1 MPLLSS
7 FPDLASV
14 LTIDARALAHNAAVF
29 RGVAG
34 GAMVGGVL
42 KGNAY
47 GHGFPQVLECVHD
60 RLDWLFVIT
69 PHEGLAVRAWEQ
81 AHGRVARPVL
91 VIGAV
96 TPGAAVELAR
106 HDVALVA
113 AAPSFLEI
121 AEAVAAAG
129 VPPLRVHVHLDTG
142 LSREGFLPET
152 LAGDL
157 GFLDVGGDAIHV
169 EGVLTHF
176 ADTEDVTEQTWAR
189 RQLDRFHAGADL
201 LTAELRKRGRPT
213 SLIRHAGASA
223 AVLVLPDARLDLVR
237 VGIGLYGLWPSRETR
252 ISARFVLGDVP
263 ELWPA
268 LSWRCPSQLVKTV
281 PAGAYVGY
289 GCTHRCRDETR
300 IAVLPV
306 GYWDGYPRL
315 LSNRAHV
322 LVNGRRCPVLGRVMM
337 NHVIVDVTGVPEC
350 GDSVVATLLGQD
362 GGERVTAEDLAEWAQ
377 TIHYEIVTR
386 LGAHLTRTV
395 IGLGDL
401 DFVG

>member
-1 MPLLSS
+1 MTALST
-7 FPDLASV
+7 FPDVASV
-14 LTIDARALAHNAAVF
+14 LTVDAAAFAHNVSVFRRLAH
-29 RGVAG
+29 
-34 GAMVGGVL
+34 GARVGGVL

-47 GHGFPQVLECVHD
+47 GHGFAQVLAAVHD
-60 RLDWLFVIT
+60 RLDWIFVIT
-69 PHEGLAVRAWEQ
+69 PHEGLAVREWERQ
-81 AHGRVARPVL
+81 HGQSACPVL

-96 TPGAAVELAR
+96 SPGAAVALAQA
-106 HDVALVA
+106 DVAVVA
-113 AAPSFLEI
+113 ADTSF
-121 AEAVAAAG
+121 EAAAAAVKAAG
-129 VPPLRVHVHLDTG
+129 VGPLRVHVHLDTG

-152 LAGDL
+152 LAGSL
-157 GFLDVGGDAIHV
+157 GFLDAGGDAIVV

-189 RQLDRFHAGADL
+189 TQLERFHAGADTL
-201 LTAELRKRGRPT
+201 AAALAARGRPT

-223 AVLVLPDARLDLVR
+223 AVLVLPDARLDMVR

-263 ELWPA
+263 DLWPT

-322 LVNGRRCPVLGRVMM
+322 LVKGRRCPVLGRVMM
-337 NHVIVDVTGVPEC
+337 NHVIVDITGVPDC
-350 GDSVVATLLGQD
+350 GDSVEATLLGVD
-362 GGERVTAEDLAEWAQ
+362 GGERVSAEDLAEWAQ

-386 LGAHLTRTV
+386 LGEHLTRRV
-395 IGLGDL
+395 IGLGDPGL
-401 DFVG
+401 VG